1 MFSPEETQLIASA
14 ETSSPVAPAQAG
26 SAVVEV
32 PKRKL
37 AKFDERSRKWVL
49 EEGIYM
55 FEIKTAKN
63 LSADVGMGMGT
74 VKQVSVVGHMEWAE

>member
-14 ETSSPVAPAQAG
+14 ETSSPIAPAQAG

-37 AKFDERSRKWVL
+37 AKFNERSRKWVL

-55 FEIKTAKN
+55 FEIKTADDLN
-63 LSADVGMGMGT
+63 AGMGT
-74 VKQVSVVGHMEWAE
+74 VKQVSVVGHMEWSE